1 MSMQPLV
8 TVIIPCYN
16 AASTVAASIAAA
28 RAQDYRPIEIIAVD
42 DKSRDDTVAV
52 LKSLAGDDLTIIACD
67 VNGGAAA
74 ARNRAIAIAKGKY
87 LAFLDADDTWASDK
101 LTRQVVLLEADPAMV
116 MVGCR
121 AEGLRLNGARE
132 SVNGDRVPP
141 QGFDAWRTLLHHSF
155 YVPSVIVA
163 RSDITR
169 EIGGF
174 TAMMRAGEDDQDFF
188 IRMALEGRV
197 GFVDACLTTMYQQP
211 NSLSIVNRS
220 REHETL
226 LPMIIRHCDTLKDRL
241 SAMERRSIL
250 GARYASIGRNV
261 YFDRPRLGVRLICR
275 AIIAGNEPLTNL
287 YYLMTASPWA
297 RRLKAKLFHS
307 AARAESLART

>member
-16 AASTVAASIAAA
+16 AASTVAASIASA
-28 RAQDYRPIEIIAVD
+28 RAQDYRPIEIVAVD

-52 LKSLAGDDLTIIACD
+52 LQSLAGNDLAIIACE

-87 LAFLDADDTWASDK
+87 LAFLDADDTWTTDK
-101 LTRQVVLLEADPAMV
+101 LTHQIALLEADPAMV

-121 AEGLRLNGARE
+121 ADVLRLSGARE
-132 SVNGDRVPP
+132 SVNIDRVPP
-141 QGFDAWRTLLHHSF
+141 QGPDAWRTLLHHSF

-163 RSDITR
+163 RSDVAR
-169 EIGGF
+169 KIGGF
-174 TAMMRAGEDDQDFF
+174 TAPMRAGEDDQDFS
-188 IRMALEGRV
+188 IRMALEGGV
-197 GFVDACLTTMYQQP
+197 GFVDACLCTMYQQP

-220 REHETL
+220 REYEIL
-226 LPMIIRHCDTLKDRL
+226 LPMIVRYCDALRDRL
-241 SAMERRSIL
+241 SAAERRHIL

-261 YFDRPRLGVRLICR
+261 YSGRAALGARLICQ
-275 AIIAGNEPLTNL
+275 AILAGNEPMTNL
-287 YYLMTASPWA
+287 WYLITASPWA
-297 RRLKAKLFHS
+297 RRLKAKLCHS
-307 AARAESLART
+307 AAGAETLART